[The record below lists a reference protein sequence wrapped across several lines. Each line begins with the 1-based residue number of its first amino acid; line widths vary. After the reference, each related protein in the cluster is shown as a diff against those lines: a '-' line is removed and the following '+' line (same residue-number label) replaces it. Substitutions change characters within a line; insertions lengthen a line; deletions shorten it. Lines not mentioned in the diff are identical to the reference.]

1 VNKHQLIV
9 ISGALVL
16 LSSLYFFGR
25 TKPDPKS
32 MPAPKQATGTVE
44 TVDIAAI
51 ISSEKANLSPSRLA
65 RVTQMENSIVRGDLQ
80 TQKVQLYDE
89 LAHFW
94 HDSAQSDA
102 LFCYYI
108 GEKAKLVNSEKSLT
122 FAANLFLQELKAV
135 ETPGVRTW
143 MAVQAKDLFE
153 KALEKN
159 PTNDSS
165 QIGLGS
171 TYFFGAAGDGAPMA
185 GITRIRDVAARDSTN
200 MYAQFMLA
208 YGGILS
214 GQFEKAI
221 ERLEKVVR
229 AEPTNSEAVFLLA
242 EAYERNGDNA
252 NAVKWYE
259 AGKKFVNRPEA
270 LHEIEERINSLK
282 K

>member
-1 VNKHQLIV
+1 VNKQQLIV
-9 ISGALVL
+9 VSGALL
-16 LSSLYFFGR
+16 LLFSLYFFGR

-32 MPAPKQATGTVE
+32 MPAPQQATNASE
-44 TVDIAAI
+44 SVDIAAL
-51 ISSEKANLSPSRLA
+51 ISSEKANLSPLQLA
-65 RVTQMENSIVRGDLQ
+65 KVTQMENSIVRGDLQ
-80 TQKVQLYDE
+80 TQKAQLYDE

-94 HDSAQSDA
+94 HDTAQSDP

-135 ETPGVRTW
+135 EEPSIRTW
-143 MAVQAKDLFE
+143 MAVQSKDLFE
-153 KALEKN
+153 KALVKN
-159 PTNDSS
+159 PNNDSS
-165 QIGLGS
+165 QVGLGS
-171 TYFFGAAGDGAPMA
+171 TYFFGAAGNGAPME
-185 GITRIRDVAARDSTN
+185 GIRRIRDVAEKDSTN

-214 GQFEKAI
+214 GQFDKAI
-221 ERLEKVVR
+221 ERLVRVVN
-229 AEPTNSEAVFLLA
+229 AEPSNSEAVFLLA
-242 EAYERNGDNA
+242 EAYERKGDNA

-259 AGKKFVNRPEA
+259 AGKKFVRRPEA